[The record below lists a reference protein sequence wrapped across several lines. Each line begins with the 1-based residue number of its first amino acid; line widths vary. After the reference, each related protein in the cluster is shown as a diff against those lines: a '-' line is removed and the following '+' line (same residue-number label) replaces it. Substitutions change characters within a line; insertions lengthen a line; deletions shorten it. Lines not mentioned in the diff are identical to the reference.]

1 MATKIIDIYN
11 NELVELKNI
20 KDIQDDYVILM
31 NKNDNSTNSNIKVKT
46 KLLKQY
52 FLNDVPTSTDISTL
66 NTQIGT
72 LTTSLNEIKSKNE
85 DLEQRLQNV
94 ENLLSLSN

>member
-46 KLLKQY
+46 NIFK
-52 FLNDVPTSTDISTL
+52 
-66 NTQIGT
+66 
-72 LTTSLNEIKSKNE
+72 
-85 DLEQRLQNV
+85 
-94 ENLLSLSN
+94 